1 MNEERFKKFTI
12 NIPVENHE
20 KLEHSAKMQGVTKSE
35 IVRQSLDFYF
45 QKQDE
50 KEILKAILMRLDNL
64 RVDNINL
71 DVLCNRLSSF
81 LNHYSEK
88 TLSAEDNKKLRADVL
103 AQINDLIIKK
113 GYSKI

>member
-1 MNEERFKKFTI
+1 MKVHFGFVSTEEMKEKIDSAAKINKKTSSDI
-12 NIPVENHE
+12 IREALN
-20 KLEHSAKMQGVTKSE
+20 
-35 IVRQSLDFYF
+35 FYF

-88 TLSAEDNKKLRADVL
+88 TLSEEDNKKLRADVL